1 MADYNMICINCGC
14 QGSHVGRPC
23 HQCRQCTTFMR
34 PDVFVAMNTA
44 MIREEI
50 GALRQFVQSMGIT
63 LLEFMGELHPEVRKV
78 LEDRRQAER
87 EEAIKRAAEK
97 AAESGEPPA
106 MTANQV
112 LDILENVSDE
122 GEIVRGN
129 FGSTADDESALD

>member
-1 MADYNMICINCGC
+1 VP
-14 QGSHVGRPC
+14 SVP
-23 HQCRQCTTFMR
+23 
-34 PDVFVAMNTA
+34 PMNTA